1 MVKEMRWLYKE
12 QSVRESPIQQ
22 EQAILDEKLGDP
34 NIKQIF
40 WVSGSR
46 NKRQI
51 RQTGKDQKQTFWVIK
66 QNS

>member
-1 MVKEMRWLYKE
+1 MVKEMRWLHKE

-46 NKRQI
+46 NERQI
-51 RQTGKDQKQTFWVIK
+51 RRTGKDQKQTFWVIK

>member
-1 MVKEMRWLYKE
+1 MVKEMRWLPKE
-12 QSVRESPIQQ
+12 QPVRESPMQQ
-22 EQAILDEKLGDP
+22 GQAILDEKLGDP

-46 NKRQI
+46 DERQI
-51 RQTGKDQKQTFWVIK
+51 RWTGKDQKQMFWVIK